1 MDRKVGV
8 VTGAGGDIG
17 IAVCEEL
24 ARRGVGVLCVD
35 RTQDFADRA
44 AGAIRGLGGI
54 AETAVADVSIE
65 GDVAGYAS
73 RCRDIWGE
81 ANFFL
86 NLAGIEGAQAPLMS
100 YPTDMWDRVMNVNLR
115 SMFLGLKA
123 MFPLLHHADTPR
135 IVNMASTGGL
145 TATPMLA
152 AYGASKHAV
161 IGLTKTAAIE
171 FARYGIAV
179 NALCPGP
186 VEGTMM
192 GRIQEGEG
200 GKSYERYET
209 TTPQWRYGKP
219 LEVAQLA
226 AFLLLDCPMY
236 MTGQAI
242 GIDGGLTA
250 A

>member
-44 AGAIRGLGGI
+44 AAAIHALGGI
-54 AETAVADVSIE
+54 AETAVADVSVE
-65 GDVAGYAS
+65 GDVSGYAS

-100 YPTDMWDRVMNVNLR
+100 YPTDMWDRVMGVNVR
-115 SMFLGLKA
+115 GMFLGLKA

-145 TATPMLA
+145 SATPMLV

-192 GRIQEGEG
+192 GRIAQGEG
-200 GKSYERYET
+200 GKAYERYET

-226 AFLLLDCPMY
+226 AYLLLDSPMY

-242 GIDGGLTA
+242 GLDGGLTA
-250 A
+250 V

>member
-17 IAVCEEL
+17 VAVCQEL

-35 RTQDFADRA
+35 RTDELADRA
-44 AGAIRGLGGI
+44 AAAIKALGGI
-54 AETAVADVSIE
+54 AETAAADVSIE
-65 GDVAGYAS
+65 GDVAQYAS
-73 RCRDIWGE
+73 HCRDIWGE
-81 ANFFL
+81 ANFFF

-100 YPTDMWDRVMNVNLR
+100 YPTEAWDRVMSVNLR
-115 SMFLGLKA
+115 GMFLGLKA

-135 IVNMASTGGL
+135 ILNMASTGGM

-152 AYGASKHAV
+152 AYGASKHGV

-192 GRIQEGEG
+192 GRIQQGEG
-200 GKSYERYET
+200 GHAFERYEQ

-226 AFLLLDCPMY
+226 AYLLLDSPMY

-242 GIDGGLTA
+242 GLDGGLTA
-250 A
+250 T

>member
-17 IAVCEEL
+17 IAVCQEL

-35 RTQDFADRA
+35 RTEDYADRA
-44 AGAIRGLGGI
+44 ANAIRALGGI
-54 AETAVADVSIE
+54 AETAIADVSIE

-200 GKSYERYET
+200 GKAYERYET

>member
-1 MDRKVGV
+1 
-8 VTGAGGDIG
+8 
-17 IAVCEEL
+17 
-24 ARRGVGVLCVD
+24 
-35 RTQDFADRA
+35 
-44 AGAIRGLGGI
+44 
-54 AETAVADVSIE
+54 
-65 GDVAGYAS
+65 
-73 RCRDIWGE
+73 
-81 ANFFL
+81 
-86 NLAGIEGAQAPLMS
+86 
-100 YPTDMWDRVMNVNLR
+100 
-115 SMFLGLKA
+115 

-219 LEVAQLA
+219 REVAQLA

-242 GIDGGLTA
+242 GLDGGLTA

>member
-17 IAVCEEL
+17 IAVCQEL
-24 ARRGVGVLCVD
+24 ARRGVGVMCVD
-35 RTQDFADRA
+35 RTEDYAERA
-44 AGAIRGLGGI
+44 ANAIRALGGI
-54 AETAVADVSIE
+54 AETAIADVSIE

-192 GRIQEGEG
+192 GRIQQGEG
-200 GKSYERYET
+200 GQAYQRYET

-242 GIDGGLTA
+242 GLDGGLTA